1 MLSTVPAF
9 RIAIWPSS
17 SSLKSSRGPPA
28 SRPEAWQSS
37 RNHTGPS
44 KASSLDISNLL
55 EPYLRT
61 ESRKTS
67 DTSERSRL
75 SSTRSLI
82 VRSGRVTGIPRS
94 HITSSIVRRSFR
106 YRTSSRRLLNLVGV
120 AISHGIGLRSPTSR
134 TYAAVAP
141 YAATPSKRLMALIS
155 TVTRRRS
162 SRTCS
167 SSMQRRPPK
176 LSVSYGYLWQLVK
189 QAAYSVRLRRRNSK
203 RPPSSPTALRQCPRP
218 ARLRLY
224 G

>member
-67 DTSERSRL
+67 DTSRPLRTRHRDSSFPHHVVYRETLLSISYVLASAVEPSRSR
-75 SSTRSLI
+75 
-82 VRSGRVTGIPRS
+82 
-94 HITSSIVRRSFR
+94 
-106 YRTSSRRLLNLVGV
+106 NLPWHWSQVSDFEDV
-120 AISHGIGLRSPTSR
+120 CCR
-134 TYAAVAP
+134 
-141 YAATPSKRLMALIS
+141 S
-155 TVTRRRS
+155 TVCRDA
-162 SRTCS
+162 
-167 SSMQRRPPK
+167 
-176 LSVSYGYLWQLVK
+176 VE
-189 QAAYSVRLRRRNSK
+189 AAYGVNFNGDEEKIVAHLFK
-203 RPPSSPTALRQCPRP
+203 LYAEKTAQ
-218 ARLRLY
+218 A
-224 G
+224 